1 MAVIGQGPGSVQVTD
16 QMTVSRQSQPEQTA
30 PAAGTS
36 SPQPSSGGTG
46 DINGD
51 GKTNSLDVLRLQRFL
66 LGLETLTAGGQKSA
80 DLNGDGKVN
89 SQDILLLQKKVL
101 GL

>member
-1 MAVIGQGPGSVQVTD
+1 L
-16 QMTVSRQSQPEQTA
+16 
-30 PAAGTS
+30 
-36 SPQPSSGGTG
+36 
-46 DINGD
+46 
-51 GKTNSLDVLRLQRFL
+51 KLQRFL